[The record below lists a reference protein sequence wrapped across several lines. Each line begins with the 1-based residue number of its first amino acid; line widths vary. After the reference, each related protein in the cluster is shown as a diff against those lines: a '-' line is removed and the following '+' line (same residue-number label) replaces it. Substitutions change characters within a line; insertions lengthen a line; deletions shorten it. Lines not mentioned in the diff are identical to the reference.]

1 MGNRW
6 GTARTEAFSDG
17 VLAIAITLL
26 VLDISVP
33 SADFEHL
40 GRGILDQWPA
50 YLAYVTSF
58 LTIGALWLAH
68 HGIFTRLRFV
78 DRRVMRFNLLL
89 LMTASFVPFPTRL
102 MAEAIRDTTAERV
115 AVIFYG
121 AVLLVL
127 QLLLAAMVKAAAD
140 RPDLHEEDVSALH
153 MERMWR
159 GTAPSLGFYLV
170 AAAVALLTP
179 RIAAV
184 GYLVIAV
191 QLVLRARG
199 DEQG

>member
-6 GTARTEAFSDG
+6 QTGRTEAFSDG

-33 SADFEHL
+33 DADFAHL
-40 GRGILDQWPA
+40 ARGILHQWPA

-68 HGIFTRLRFV
+68 HGIFTRLHYV
-78 DRRVMRFNLLL
+78 DRPVMRLNLLI
-89 LMTASFVPFPTRL
+89 LMVAAFVPFPTRL
-102 MAEAIRDTTAERV
+102 IAEAIRDTTAERA

-121 AVLLVL
+121 ATLLVL

-140 RPDLHEEDVSALH
+140 RPHLHEEDVSALH

-159 GTAPSLGFYLV
+159 GAAPDLGFYVV
-170 AAAVALLTP
+170 ATLVALLTP
-179 RIAAV
+179 RVAAF

-191 QLVLRARG
+191 QLVLRASG
-199 DEQG
+199 DERP